1 MLGNTFVTLHS
12 LHSPLWI
19 FKSLSMQTYPTV
31 TFLLSTSQW
40 AERAPP
46 CWLGLIDIVTPHMI
60 PFWNPW
66 DHRRYLG
73 IVCTIFGH
81 PQNDQE
87 GQKYLIKS
95 FGGFWVYWCRL
106 WRYSPIYDTF
116 LEPLGQWKYLWIVY
130 RIFCHH

>member
-1 MLGNTFVTLHS
+1 MRFAYQKRHWPLFVYLISGSLPLPALIHLRQFSLVLQLNKLGSNHS
-12 LHSPLWI
+12 SFAHA
-19 FKSLSMQTYPTV
+19 T
-31 TFLLSTSQW
+31 QW

-66 DHRRYLG
+66 DHRSYLG

-87 GQKYLIKS
+87 GQKYLLKRVLED
-95 FGGFWVYWCRL
+95 FGC
-106 WRYSPIYDTF
+106 IDADYDIIAPYMIHF
-116 LEPLGQWKYLWIVY
+116 
-130 RIFCHH
+130 